1 MFARRGSFALAWILC
16 GASLAGCVGV
26 AVEGGNNGA
35 TGSTG
40 GSMSPG
46 GTGNTSGSGGSNGNT
61 GTGNGSGQTGTGGM
75 MIAPPPPTGGT
86 IGAGGEPGTG
96 VMVSELLPARVR
108 RLTNAEYEATVRG
121 LLSLDANMPLTT
133 NFPPDAR
140 QKLGYTLNDA
150 QIVSSVLATQLD
162 ATAQTLVAASRS
174 AGRTMNLAPCSNAST
189 QGETCAKSFIE
200 KFGEKAYRRPLTA
213 DDVNPLLALY
223 RAGAGNGGTY
233 DQGIDL
239 VMRAILQS
247 PNFLYVSEIGQ
258 GTGNVATLTGHELAN
273 TLSYFVTASPPDD
286 ALLAAAKSGELAT
299 PAGREQH
306 LRRLIQ
312 TAPSRDRLVR
322 MVREWLGID
331 GIAAIAKDTTV
342 YPNFPN
348 FRNAM
353 AAESASFVNEVLQKG
368 TGTVA
373 ELFGADWTFIDSAR
387 GATSQEASAYLTGF
401 YGLGSG
407 TAGTRAMLTSASGGS
422 GRVGI
427 LNQGAFLS
435 VFAHASTSAPV
446 LRGVAIMR
454 RIACMNVVDPVEL
467 NINVVPPVPDPAKP
481 QTTRQLFAVHATDA
495 ACSSC
500 HKIIDGFGFSFEQFD
515 GMGAYRT
522 GGKEVVKTTNGNVSL
537 DVDSKTTIMTG
548 TDLDGTYADSNAL
561 AAAIARSA
569 TVRACMARQMF
580 RASAGR
586 SDASVKM
593 SEDAFVRLWSALPAE
608 QQGKVIETLVAFV
621 KSPLFSERR
630 NLP

>member
-1 MFARRGSFALAWILC
+1 
-16 GASLAGCVGV
+16 
-26 AVEGGNNGA
+26 
-35 TGSTG
+35 
-40 GSMSPG
+40 MSPG
-46 GTGNTSGSGGSNGNT
+46 GTGNSSGSGGSNGNS
-61 GTGNGSGQTGTGGM
+61 GTGGSGQTGSGGT
-75 MIAPPPPTGGT
+75 IAPPPPTGGT
-86 IGAGGEPGTG
+86 IGGGGTPGTG

-108 RLTNAEYEATVRG
+108 RLTNAEYEATVRA
-121 LLSLDANMPLTT
+121 LLSLDANTQLTT

-174 AGRTMNLAPCSNAST
+174 AGRTTNLAPCSNAST
-189 QGETCAKSFIE
+189 QGETCAKTFIE
-200 KFGEKAYRRPLTA
+200 KFAEKAYRRPLTA
-213 DDVNPLLALY
+213 EDVNPLLALY

-233 DQGIDL
+233 DEGIDL

-247 PNFLYVSEIGQ
+247 PAFLYISEIGQ
-258 GTGNVATLTGHELAN
+258 GTGTAVSLTGHEMAS
-273 TLSYFVTASPPDD
+273 TLSYLIAASPPDD
-286 ALLAAAKSGELAT
+286 ALVAAAKSGELAT

-342 YPNFPN
+342 YQNFPN

-368 TGTVA
+368 NGTVA

-407 TAGTRAMLTSASGGS
+407 SAGTRAMLTSASGGL

-446 LRGVAIMR
+446 LRGVAVMR
-454 RIACMNVVDPVEL
+454 RVACMNVVDPVEL
-467 NINVVPPVPDPAKP
+467 NIDVVPPVPDPAKP
-481 QTTRQLFAVHATDA
+481 QTTRQLFSVHATDA
-495 ACSSC
+495 ACAAC

-515 GMGAYRT
+515 GMGGYRT

-561 AAAIARSA
+561 AAAIAKSA
-569 TVRACMARQMF
+569 TVRSCMARQMF

-586 SDASVKM
+586 SDATVKM
-593 SEDAFVRLWSALPAE
+593 SEDAFVRLWSSLPAD